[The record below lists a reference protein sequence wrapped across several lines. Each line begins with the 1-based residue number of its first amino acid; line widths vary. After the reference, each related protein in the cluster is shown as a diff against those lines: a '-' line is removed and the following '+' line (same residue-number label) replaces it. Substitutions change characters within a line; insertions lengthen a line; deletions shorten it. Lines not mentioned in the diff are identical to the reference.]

1 MNIAIAFLL
10 WCLVAVIATIRLDT
24 KARFSATERSR
35 LIKQGNKEAIAEEEL
50 VSIEPYYQSLQSIVR
65 KITEAIFIIYSAH
78 AFGLLNGIVL
88 AVIGVLLVP
97 LAFRVPFI
105 CRLADKLERV
115 TLPSAKKIIS
125 TIKPV
130 LRWLRDRDLATSD
143 ATLNSQDELL
153 DLIKRS
159 PGILSKEQQQRLSAS
174 LDFDDKK
181 VMDVMTPRSMV
192 KSVSSK
198 ETLGPLVL
206 DELYKTGHSR
216 FPVYDGDLD
225 HVVGTL
231 YLRSLV
237 DMKKGSQLAEQAM
250 QPKVFFI
257 REDRNLSHA
266 LHGFLKSKH
275 HLFIVVNEYRETVG
289 VLSLEDVIENLL
301 GATIVDEFDT
311 FDDLRA
317 VAEHNPNKN
326 NSASQSSD
334 I

>member
-10 WCLVAVIATIRLDT
+10 WCLVAVVATIRLDVRQ
-24 KARFSATERSR
+24 KYSVAERDR
-35 LIKQGNKEAIAEEEL
+35 LVKQGNQEATAEQEL
-50 VSIEPYYQSLQSIVR
+50 LQLEPYYQSFQSIVK
-65 KITEAIFIIYSAH
+65 KIVEAVFIIYSAH
-78 AFGLLNGIVL
+78 TFGLLNGIVL
-88 AVIGVLLVP
+88 AVIGMLLVP
-97 LAFRVPFI
+97 LAFRMSFI
-105 CRLADKLERV
+105 CSLADKIEGM
-115 TLPSAKKIIS
+115 TLPWVKKIIS

-130 LRWLRDRDLATSD
+130 LGWLRDRDLAMGDT
-143 ATLNSQDELL
+143 TLNSQDELM

-159 PGILSKEQQQRLSAS
+159 PGVLSKEEQQRLAAS
-174 LDFDDKK
+174 LDFDEKK
-181 VMDVMTPRSMV
+181 VMDVMTPKSMV
-192 KSVSSK
+192 KAVSSK

-225 HVVGTL
+225 HIVGTL

-237 DMKKGSQLAEQAM
+237 DMKKGSQLAEKAM

-257 REDRNLSHA
+257 REDRSLSHA

-275 HLFIVVNEYRETVG
+275 HLFVVVNEYRETVG
-289 VLSLEDVIENLL
+289 VLSLEDVVEALL

-326 NSASQSSD
+326 NSALHASD